1 MGTPFVFVGGHLLPE
16 NFTKES
22 TQWLQQ
28 AGRICRLSGRHGFI
42 SLMLALEKVV
52 EVCYNAGAQFME
64 PPEGTS
70 REAYSSCSEQAAL
83 RRYQHDVDH
92 SAGRQMA
99 ASEEHRWSPL
109 VPRRC
114 RPDPSPG
121 GLSEGCRNGN
131 LVAGM
136 AKYEDAPRGPAC
148 PDSASLLAPEDEH
161 ADPARNLY
169 NEMMS
174 APGTVRHDA
183 PCHFDGHV

>member
-1 MGTPFVFVGGHLLPE
+1 
-16 NFTKES
+16 
-22 TQWLQQ
+22 
-28 AGRICRLSGRHGFI
+28 
-42 SLMLALEKVV
+42 MLALEKVV

-64 PPEGTS
+64 PPEGPS

-109 VPRRC
+109 VPRRR

-121 GLSEGCRNGN
+121 ALRAAEMGI

-136 AKYEDAPRGPAC
+136 AKYEDAPRGSAC

-174 APGTVRHDA
+174 APGTERHDA
-183 PCHFDGHV
+183 PCQFDSHV